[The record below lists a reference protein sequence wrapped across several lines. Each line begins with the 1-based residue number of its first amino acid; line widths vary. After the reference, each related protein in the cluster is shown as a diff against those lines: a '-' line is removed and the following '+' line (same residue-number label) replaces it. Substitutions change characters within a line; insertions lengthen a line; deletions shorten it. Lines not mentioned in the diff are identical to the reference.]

1 MSFARCASVPPTVQV
16 EVIAE
21 IHPAPFFEMLK
32 NKMNMGLSGHGHRMG
47 WPWHEAAADA
57 GDSVSAV

>member
-1 MSFARCASVPPTVQV
+1 MAVQGGRQV
-16 EVIAE
+16 LLPATLAE

-32 NKMNMGLSGHGHRMG
+32 NKMNMGLSGPGHRMG
-47 WPWHEAAADA
+47 WPGHEAAADA